1 MKITLEQIES
11 LPAHLESNYC
21 TFRES
26 IRETLAEALE
36 NGDAVK
42 SLQYLVGDFMRALNH
57 TLEEFDAPENTL
69 NDACSI
75 LHFPASSDAP
85 E

>member
-1 MKITLEQIES
+1 MKLTPQQIES

-26 IRETLAEALE
+26 IRDTLKESLE
-36 NGDAVK
+36 NGDAVN
-42 SLQYLVGDFMRALNH
+42 SLQTLLGDFLRALNH
-57 TLEEFDAPENTL
+57 TIEEFDAPENTL
-69 NDACSI
+69 NDVLSI
-75 LHFPASSDAP
+75 LP

>member
-1 MKITLEQIES
+1 MTLTSEQIEN

-21 TFRES
+21 AFRES
-26 IRETLAEALE
+26 IRETLQEALE

-42 SLQYLVGDFMRALNH
+42 SLQTLVGDFFRALNH

-69 NDACSI
+69 NDVLSI
-75 LHFPASSDAP
+75 LN
-85 E
+85 

>member
-1 MKITLEQIES
+1 MKITSDKIET

-36 NGDAVK
+36 NGDAIK
-42 SLQYLVGDFMRALNH
+42 SLQSLVGDFMRALNH
-57 TLEEFDAPENTL
+57 TLEEYDAPENTL
-69 NDACSI
+69 HDVLSI
-75 LHFPASSDAP
+75 LD
-85 E
+85 

>member
-1 MKITLEQIES
+1 MKLTPQQIEN

-42 SLQYLVGDFMRALNH
+42 SLQNLLGDFLRALNH
-57 TLEEFDAPENTL
+57 TIEEFDAPENTL
-69 NDACSI
+69 NQVLSI
-75 LHFPASSDAP
+75 LP